1 MGGFWQQVG
10 AIVWKDWVLERRTKQ
25 SVSSMLVFALTIVI
39 TFDFALG
46 AKMASTQV
54 ALGLLWTVI
63 FLAGT
68 LGINRTFSAEVESR
82 ALDAILIAPI
92 DRTSLFFGKLFSL
105 LLTLIATE
113 ALLVPLFFFLFNQPF
128 YRPGALLVML
138 LGTLGY
144 VAAGVFIGS
153 MAVQTKASYLL
164 VPILLLPLTLPV
176 ALFSAEATSLMLLPE
191 PPLDE
196 VWPRL
201 LTVIIYDLLMLGGG
215 VLLYNF
221 VVEE

>member
-1 MGGFWQQVG
+1 M
-10 AIVWKDWVLERRTKQ
+10 LERRTKQ
-25 SVSSMLVFALTIVI
+25 SVATMLVFALTVII

-46 AKMASTQV
+46 ARMASAQV
-54 ALGLLWTVI
+54 ALGLLWTII

-68 LGINRTFSAEVESR
+68 LGITRTFSAETHAR

-92 DRTSLFFGKLFSL
+92 DRTVLFFGKLISL
-105 LLTLIATE
+105 LLTLLVTE
-113 ALLVPLFFFLFNQPF
+113 AFLIPLFYFLFNQPF
-128 YRPGALLVML
+128 YRPGALLVL
-138 LGTLGY
+138 ILGTIGY

-153 MAVQTKASYLL
+153 MAMQTQASYFL

-176 ALFSAEATSLMLLPE
+176 ALFSAEATALLILPQI
-191 PPLDE
+191 PWDE

-201 LTVIIYDLLMLGGG
+201 TTVVIYDLLMLGGG
-215 VLLYNF
+215 ILLYNY